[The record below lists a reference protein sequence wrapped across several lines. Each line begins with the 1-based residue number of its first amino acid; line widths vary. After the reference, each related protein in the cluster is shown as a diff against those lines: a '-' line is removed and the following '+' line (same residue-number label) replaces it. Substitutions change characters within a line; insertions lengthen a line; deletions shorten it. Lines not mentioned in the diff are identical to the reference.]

1 MLGTGLI
8 FWQRG
13 SNEMYSTGVR
23 TGVKVA
29 GVGVITFLATGVE
42 IEVITFLAT
51 GAGVGIRVRILV
63 WSLLYYS
70 LTHSGCTEGC

>member
-13 SNEMYSTGVR
+13 SIEMYSTRVG

-29 GVGVITFLATGVE
+29 GVGTGVGVITFLASGVE
-42 IEVITFLAT
+42 IGVIAFLAT
-51 GAGVGIRVRILV
+51 GAGVGFRVRMLV
-63 WSLLYYS
+63 
-70 LTHSGCTEGC
+70 